1 MRKHVISLLTILA
14 VAGSFGAIAQ
24 VGGPLLLADIPFSFV
39 AGAKT
44 LPAGE
49 YVFQS
54 SNNDL
59 EMIVRNQKTG
69 ESVFVPVLTR
79 LGQRSG
85 NEAEVVFD
93 VAANE
98 HYLAELHVPA
108 VDGFAFKAAPGK
120 HTHAS
125 VKITHVGVK
134 VQK

>member
-1 MRKHVISLLTILA
+1 MRKQVISLLTILT

-24 VGGPLLLADIPFSFV
+24 TALTVRVDAPFSFV
-39 AGAKT
+39 AGTKT

-49 YVFQS
+49 YSFQPS
-54 SNNDL
+54 ADER

-120 HTHAS
+120 HTH
-125 VKITHVGVK
+125 VGVK
-134 VQK
+134 AKK

>member
-14 VAGSFGAIAQ
+14 VVGSFGAIAQ
-24 VGGPLLLADIPFSFV
+24 TALTVRVDAPFSFV
-39 AGAKT
+39 AGTKT

-49 YVFQS
+49 YSFQPS
-54 SNNDL
+54 ADER
-59 EMIVRNQKTG
+59 EMIVSNQKTG

-79 LGQRSG
+79 LGQRSSG
-85 NEAEVVFD
+85 EAEVVFD
-93 VAANE
+93 VAGNG
-98 HYLAELHVPA
+98 HYLAELHVSA